1 MCTGRHLE
9 LMASCRRDL
18 DFFGFLSEVERE
30 VDQDAIKK
38 VYRTL
43 FLNMDHW
50 KFYIIFGRKTI
61 LETYPPY
68 N

>member
-1 MCTGRHLE
+1 MCTERHLE
-9 LMASCRRDL
+9 LMASCRDL
-18 DFFGFLSEVERE
+18 VFVGFLAEVERE

-43 FLNMDHW
+43 FLSMDHGQCNFW
-50 KFYIIFGRKTI
+50 KQKK

>member
-1 MCTGRHLE
+1 MCT
-9 LMASCRRDL
+9 RDL
-18 DFFGFLSEVERE
+18 VFVGFLAEVERE

-43 FLNMDHW
+43 FLNMDHGQCNFW
-50 KFYIIFGRKTI
+50 KQKK